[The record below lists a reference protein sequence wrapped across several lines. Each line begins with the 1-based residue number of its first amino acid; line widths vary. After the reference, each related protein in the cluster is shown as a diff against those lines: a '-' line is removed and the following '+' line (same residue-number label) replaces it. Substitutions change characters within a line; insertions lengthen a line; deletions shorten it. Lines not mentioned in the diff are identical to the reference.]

1 MKKIEQLRSC
11 SMYVRSKH
19 LVYNHGGEVFLE
31 ELFGTLKLF
40 AGIFLHL
47 FELVLPTHGLPLV
60 YAEAVIGKY
69 LYALYLLVLAEG
81 FAQGADVFLHIA
93 IARHEHVAQP
103 EGVVVLFE
111 PGCGAQGLLIAAA
124 GELAMALGVELL
136 DVEQNEIDLGEE
148 FLHVLVPHT
157 AVRVD
162 AGVYA
167 VALEVLYY
175 RDEGLGLHGGLAT
188 REGDAATLAEEG
200 LLVYRHVDDVLGTG
214 SLTAIEVDGVG
225 VGAI

>member
-1 MKKIEQLRSC
+1 M
-11 SMYVRSKH
+11 
-19 LVYNHGGEVFLE
+19 
-31 ELFGTLKLF
+31 
-40 AGIFLHL
+40 
-47 FELVLPTHGLPLV
+47 
-60 YAEAVIGKY
+60 
-69 LYALYLLVLAEG
+69 
-81 FAQGADVFLHIA
+81 
-93 IARHEHVAQP
+93 
-103 EGVVVLFE
+103 LFE

-136 DVEQNEIDLGEE
+136 DVEQNEVDFGEE
-148 FLHVLVPHT
+148 LFDVLVPHT

-188 REGDAATLAEEG
+188 REGDAAPLAEEG
-200 LLVYRHVDDVLGTG
+200 LLVYRHVDDVLGTC